1 MKSIDAIG
9 VSERDVDRILD
20 KAIQLI
26 GTGVEV
32 YSCCALTVPGDDY
45 QKGKRIRQVYC
56 AVFNDSQAYDPMGEA
71 FRKAIEYSTPRNEWV
86 GLRVLLLSLFK
97 AAWRDLI

>member
-9 VSERDVDRILD
+9 VSEQDVDRILD

-26 GTGVEV
+26 GTGEEK
-32 YSCCALTVPGDDY
+32 YSCCALTVPSDDY

-56 AVFNDSQAYDPMGEA
+56 DVFTDSQAYDFGGED
-71 FRKAIEYSTPRNEWV
+71 FRKAIENTTPRNEWV
-86 GLRVLLLSLFK
+86 GLRVLLLSLFL
-97 AAWRDLI
+97 AAWRDLV

>member
-9 VSERDVDRILD
+9 VSEQDVDRILD
-20 KAIQLI
+20 GAIQLI

-32 YSCCALTVPGDDY
+32 YSCCALTVPGNDY

-56 AVFNDSQAYDPMGEA
+56 AVFGDSQAYDPMGEV
-71 FRKAIEYSTPRNEWV
+71 FRMAIENTTPKNKWV

-97 AAWRDLI
+97 AAWRDLV